1 MSFYFI
7 SSEETQ
13 DTAGFP
19 LSFLIPVS
27 SVLFTES
34 AGTLTSFLLFDG
46 KQKYSKKTS
55 SISIRF
61 LQNHAHVGF

>member
-1 MSFYFI
+1 MSFYLI

-13 DTAGFP
+13 DTAVFP
-19 LSFLIPVS
+19 PSFLIPVS
-27 SVLFTES
+27 SDLFTES

-46 KQKYSKKTS
+46 KQRFSNKTN

-61 LQNHAHVGF
+61 LQNHAH